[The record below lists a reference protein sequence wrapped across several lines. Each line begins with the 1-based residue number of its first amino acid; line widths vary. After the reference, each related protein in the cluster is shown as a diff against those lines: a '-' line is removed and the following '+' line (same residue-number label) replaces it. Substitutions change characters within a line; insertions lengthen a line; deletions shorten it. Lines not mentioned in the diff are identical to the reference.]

1 MALMEALSP
10 RSTNIQL
17 KQAQQAVPKKDN
29 LEAKAAAARKLQRE
43 KDHPPPP
50 PARVREPDGPHGEP
64 GERYVTGRFLGKGG
78 FAICYEG
85 ELEDDESHPT
95 GHKYALKIVK
105 SVMPQAKMAEKVR
118 DCGSFPHMEHG

>member
-1 MALMEALSP
+1 MEALSP

-17 KQAQQAVPKKDN
+17 KQSQQAIAKKEN

-50 PARVREPDGPHGEP
+50 PVRVHEPDGPLGEP

-85 ELEDDESHPT
+85 ELEDDDSRPT
-95 GHKYALKIVK
+95 GHKYALKIVR
-105 SVMPQAKMAEKVR
+105 SVMAQPKMTEKV
-118 DCGSFPHMEHG
+118 GT